1 MNTPTSGKCDIQVAV
16 SCWNRSSDTIST
28 TAITTTITS
37 TLVLST
43 TTSSSYALSLHH
55 DVQPTPTTIIP
66 TLALSTTTSSS
77 YATLFSLHHD
87 VQPTPTLM
95 KTAVLP
101 LTPQPPAETSSTGS
115 PVASTICP
123 GTQTATE
130 TAGLEPV
137 VGALTGVAVV
147 LTLSTAVLA
156 VCMMWR
162 LAKSRRRH
170 IPSAGQWSEVIL

>member
-1 MNTPTSGKCDIQVAV
+1 MATTLNFTLYTCTFSVAV
-16 SCWNRSSDTIST
+16 SCWNRSRDTT
-28 TAITTTITS
+28 
-37 TLVLST
+37 T
-43 TTSSSYALSLHH
+43 TTSSSCAPLTSSSLHH
-55 DVQPTPTTIIP
+55 DVQPIP
-66 TLALSTTTSSS
+66 TS
-77 YATLFSLHHD
+77 
-87 VQPTPTLM
+87 M

-101 LTPQPPAETSSTGS
+101 LTPQPPAETSPTGS
-115 PVASTICP
+115 PVASTTGP
-123 GTQTATE
+123 GTQNTATE

-137 VGALTGVAVV
+137 VYGALTGVAVV